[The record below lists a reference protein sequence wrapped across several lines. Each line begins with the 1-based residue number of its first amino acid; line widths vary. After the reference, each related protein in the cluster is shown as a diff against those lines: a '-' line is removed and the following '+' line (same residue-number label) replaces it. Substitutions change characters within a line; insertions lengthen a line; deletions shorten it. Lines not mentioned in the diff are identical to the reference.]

1 MEKYKILNEKETE
14 DYIRKIQKSGSILG
28 LESIRE
34 LMGELEEVQNELSV
48 IHVAGTNGK
57 GSVCAMLESVLTEA
71 GYQVG
76 KYTSPAVFQPEECY
90 RINRKNIN
98 RQEFVEVIS
107 RVKAACDRM
116 IERGLAQPTV
126 FEVETAAAFL
136 YFYQKNCDIV
146 ILETGMGG
154 ATDATNIIRKS
165 LVSVLTSVSRD
176 HMGFLGETLEEI
188 AKVKAGIIKKEGNVV
203 AGAVT
208 DEVRE
213 VVDEVCRECKASVV
227 YTDIRQVEN
236 VRITDRR
243 LCFHHAQLG
252 EIKLKLMGKYQVQN
266 ALCAIEVIQQL
277 VKQGYHI
284 SAEQLKQGLEQT
296 EWEGRFS
303 CLCQEP
309 LFIMDGAHNEAA
321 AQELRETLEMGFTKC
336 KIIYIIG
343 VLADKEHEKMLR
355 CMLPLAEKVFTITPH
370 NPRAMA
376 GEELAKEARKYHR
389 DVTFVPKIEEAVELA
404 LEAAKKEKGMVLA
417 FGSLSYLGE
426 VKNALKG
433 DKIHDR

>member
-14 DYIRKIQKSGSILG
+14 DYIREIQKSGSILG

-34 LMGELEEVQNELSV
+34 LMRELEEVQNELSV

-71 GYQVG
+71 GYRVG

-90 RINRKNIN
+90 RITGKNISK
-98 RQEFVEVIS
+98 QEFAEVIS
-107 RVKAACDRM
+107 QVKAACDRM
-116 IERGLAQPTV
+116 IERGLSQPTL

-188 AKVKAGIIKKEGNVV
+188 AKVKAGIIKEEGNVV

-208 DEVRE
+208 DGVRE
-213 VVDEVCRECKASVV
+213 VIDAVCRECKASVV
-227 YTDIRQVEN
+227 YTDFRQVEN
-236 VRITDRR
+236 IRITDHR

-266 ALCAIEVIQQL
+266 ALCAIEVIWQL

-303 CLCQEP
+303 CLWEEP

-321 AQELRETLEMGFTKC
+321 AQELRETLEMGFTKY

-376 GEELAKEARKYHR
+376 GEELAKEARKYHK

-404 LEAAKKEKGMVLA
+404 LKAAKKEKGMVLA

-433 DKIHDR
+433 DKNT

>member
-1 MEKYKILNEKETE
+1 MEKYKILSEKETE
-14 DYIRKIQKSGSILG
+14 DYIREIQKSGSILG

-34 LMGELEEVQNELSV
+34 LMKELEEVQDELSV

-71 GYQVG
+71 GYRVG

-90 RINRKNIN
+90 RINGKNISKP
-98 RQEFVEVIS
+98 EFAEVIS

-116 IERGLAQPTV
+116 LERGLSQPTV

-136 YFYQKNCDIV
+136 YFYRKNCDIV

-188 AKVKAGIIKKEGNVV
+188 ARVKAGIIKEEGNVV
-203 AGAVT
+203 AGSVT
-208 DEVRE
+208 DGVHEVI
-213 VVDEVCRECKASVV
+213 DEICRERKASVV

-236 VRITDRR
+236 IRISDYR

-266 ALCAIEVIQQL
+266 ALCAIETIQQL

-284 SAEQLKQGLEQT
+284 SAEQLKQGLART

-303 CLCQEP
+303 CLCEEP

-376 GEELAKEARKYHR
+376 GEDLAKEARKYHK

-404 LEAAKKEKGMVLA
+404 LKAAEKEKGMVLA

-426 VKNALKG
+426 VKNALKEI
-433 DKIHDR
+433 KIHDR

>member
-1 MEKYKILNEKETE
+1 MEKYKILDEKETE
-14 DYIRKIQKSGSILG
+14 DYIREIQKSGSILG
-28 LESIRE
+28 LESIRG

-71 GYQVG
+71 GYRVG

-90 RINRKNIN
+90 RINRKNIS
-98 RQEFVEVIS
+98 RQEFAEVIS

-136 YFYQKNCDIV
+136 YFYKKNCDIV

-309 LFIMDGAHNEAA
+309 LFIMDGE
-321 AQELRETLEMGFTKC
+321 RVIIRTKLEKPS
-336 KIIYIIG
+336 KIKG
-343 VLADKEHEKMLR
+343 
-355 CMLPLAEKVFTITPH
+355 
-370 NPRAMA
+370 
-376 GEELAKEARKYHR
+376 
-389 DVTFVPKIEEAVELA
+389 LA
-404 LEAAKKEKGMVLA
+404 L
-417 FGSLSYLGE
+417 
-426 VKNALKG
+426 
-433 DKIHDR
+433 I

>member
-14 DYIRKIQKSGSILG
+14 DYIREIQKSGSILG

-34 LMGELEEVQNELSV
+34 LMRELEEVQNELSV

-90 RINRKNIN
+90 RINEKNISK
-98 RQEFVEVIS
+98 QEFAEVIS

>member
-1 MEKYKILNEKETE
+1 MEKYKILSEKETE
-14 DYIRKIQKSGSILG
+14 DYIREIQKFGSILG

-34 LMGELEEVQNELSV
+34 LMKELEEVQDELSV

-57 GSVCAMLESVLTEA
+57 GSVCAMLEAVLTEA
-71 GYQVG
+71 GYRVG

-90 RINRKNIN
+90 RINGKNIGKP
-98 RQEFVEVIS
+98 EFAEVIS
-107 RVKAACDRM
+107 RVKAACDRRL
-116 IERGLAQPTV
+116 ERGLSQPTV

-136 YFYQKNCDIV
+136 YFYRKNCDIV

-188 AKVKAGIIKKEGNVV
+188 ARVKAGIIKEEGNVV
-203 AGAVT
+203 AGSVT
-208 DEVRE
+208 DGVRE
-213 VVDEVCRECKASVV
+213 VIDEICRERKASVV

-236 VRITDRR
+236 IRITDYR

-266 ALCAIEVIQQL
+266 ALCAIETIQQL

-284 SAEQLKQGLEQT
+284 SAEQLKQGLART

-303 CLCQEP
+303 CLCEEP

-376 GEELAKEARKYHR
+376 GEDLAKEARKYHK

-404 LEAAKKEKGMVLA
+404 LKAAEKEKGMVLA

-426 VKNALKG
+426 VKNALKEI
-433 DKIHDR
+433 KIHDR

>member
-1 MEKYKILNEKETE
+1 MKKYKILSEKEIQ
-14 DYIRKIQKSGSILG
+14 DYIMEIQKSGSILG

-34 LMGELEEVQNELSV
+34 LMRELNDVQNEQQV

-57 GSVCAMLESVLTEA
+57 GSVCAMLESVLLEA
-71 GYQVG
+71 GVRVG
-76 KYTSPAVFQPEECY
+76 KYTSPAVFQPEERY
-90 RINRKNIN
+90 RVNGENIRKE
-98 RQEFVEVIS
+98 EFSEVIS
-107 RVKAACDRM
+107 QVKAACDRM
-116 IERGLAQPTV
+116 VERGLSQPTV

-176 HMGFLGETLEEI
+176 HMGFLGDTLEEI
-188 AKVKAGIIKKEGNVV
+188 AKVKAGIIKEGGRV
-203 AGAVT
+203 AASAQPE
-208 DEVRE
+208 EVRS
-213 VVDEVCRECKASVV
+213 VIDKVCKECKASVV
-227 YTDIRQVEN
+227 YTDARQVEKVHIAEN
-236 VRITDRR
+236 R

-252 EIKLKLMGKYQVQN
+252 EIKLKMMGKYQVQN
-266 ALCAIEVIQQL
+266 ALCVIETIHQL
-277 VKQGYHI
+277 VKQGYSI
-284 SAEQLKQGLEQT
+284 SAEQLKKGLEQA

-303 CLCQEP
+303 CLCEKP
-309 LFIMDGAHNEAA
+309 LFVMDGAHNEAA

-355 CMLPLAEKVFTITPH
+355 CMLPMAEKVFTITPL

-376 GEELAKEARKYHR
+376 GEDLAKEARKYHR
-389 DVTFVPKIEEAVELA
+389 DVVFVPKIEEAVKLA
-404 LEAAKKEKGMVLA
+404 LEAADSEQGMVLA

-426 VKNALKG
+426 VKNALKEI
-433 DKIHDR
+433 KVHDR